1 MVDMWEVEFTR
12 DAKGA
17 WASVARWVFRGLH
30 ISSRSKCLC
39 TTGSCKRG
47 VFLSLG
53 QPTVA

>member
-1 MVDMWEVEFTR
+1 MVDMWQVESTR
-12 DAKGA
+12 DANGIRPE
-17 WASVARWVFRGLH
+17 VDFPGLH

-39 TTGSCKRG
+39 ATGSCKRG